1 MTSCRTQKCRN
12 SISSHA
18 PHVQPATGYSSPESP
33 DSADGNPILH
43 PKPHA
48 IACGGGTAIRA
59 LPTPFITMFR
69 EKRRPL
75 YPWIT
80 RIPPRRSYLTQPV
93 MPCPIAVCTSI
104 ASICRYAPD
113 HAHLQGPL
121 CGPVAVGRDVIA
133 RGGSPLAPPSNVRA
147 NFAGVMAAQ
156 LDRITGRGA

>member
-1 MTSCRTQKCRN
+1 MQKMDEMFAQKCRN

-33 DSADGNPILH
+33 DSADGNPILP
-43 PKPHA
+43 PKPHT

-59 LPTPFITMFR
+59 LPTPFITMFL

-93 MPCPIAVCTSI
+93 MPCPIALDSLDLPL
-104 ASICRYAPD
+104 RPR

-121 CGPVAVGRDVIA
+121 CGPVAVGRDVIV

-147 NFAGVMAAQ
+147 NFAGVMTAQ